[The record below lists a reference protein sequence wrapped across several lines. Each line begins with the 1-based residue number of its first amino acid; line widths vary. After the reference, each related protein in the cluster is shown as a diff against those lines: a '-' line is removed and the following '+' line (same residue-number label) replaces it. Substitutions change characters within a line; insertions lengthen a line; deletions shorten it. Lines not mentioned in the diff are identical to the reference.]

1 MLLAADEIEALKSL
15 TNNWPILAVI
25 GTAAGWFMRSVA
37 IPLTSRHMTFM
48 DAMESRDRTNTEN
61 AIKQTAI
68 LQTLTQEVGET
79 NNRLSDMK
87 TLIVGNKCNVP
98 PSCSAQ
104 PHGA

>member
-1 MLLAADEIEALKSL
+1 MLLAADEIEAIKSL

-37 IPLTSRHMTFM
+37 IPLTSRHMAFM
-48 DAMESRDRTNTEN
+48 DAMEARDRLNSEN
-61 AIKQTAI
+61 AVKQTAI
-68 LQTLTQEVGET
+68 LQTLTNEVTET

-87 TLIVGNKCNVP
+87 TLVASHHCNVP
-98 PSCSAQ
+98 PACAVQ

>member
-15 TNNWPILAVI
+15 TNNWPILAAMATVI
-25 GTAAGWFMRSVA
+25 GWFMRSVA
-37 IPLTSRHMTFM
+37 IPLTSRHMAFM
-48 DAMESRDRTNTEN
+48 DAMESRDRANSEN

-68 LQTLTQEVGET
+68 LQTLTNEVGET

-87 TLIVGNKCNVP
+87 NLIVGNKCNVP
-98 PSCSAQ
+98 ASCPTH